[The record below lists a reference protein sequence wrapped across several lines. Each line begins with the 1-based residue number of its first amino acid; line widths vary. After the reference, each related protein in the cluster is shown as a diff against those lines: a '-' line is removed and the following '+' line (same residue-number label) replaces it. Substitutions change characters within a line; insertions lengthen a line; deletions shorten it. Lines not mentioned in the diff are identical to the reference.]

1 MDAAADEE
9 EVVELT
15 TDDARDVDN
24 VWTEDVA
31 EVRDAAE
38 DDPAVVANIA
48 ILFVGGTEGGAD

>member
-38 DDPAVVANIA
+38 DDPAVVATA
-48 ILFVGGTEGGAD
+48 ILFTGGIG

>member
-1 MDAAADEE
+1 MDAAVEEE

-15 TDDARDVDN
+15 TDDAGDVDN

-38 DDPAVVANIA
+38 DDPAVVTTA

>member
-9 EVVELT
+9 EVVEVELT

-38 DDPAVVANIA
+38 DDPAVVATA
-48 ILFVGGTEGGAD
+48 ILFTGGIG